1 MLKLLIF
8 YTENKYVDENNATNI
23 KSYIHIG
30 GPFRANRVIYAHIEV
45 YQWSVGSPG
54 IDSRVYVCMY
64 ACNYVRQYVCMYAES
79 MYAPLFSVSDQIAFL
94 LQENALERIWF
105 VLPLPGLLLLDEL
118 LPALLDGVV
127 QLLSGQVRLGM
138 CRIR

>member
-1 MLKLLIF
+1 
-8 YTENKYVDENNATNI
+8 
-23 KSYIHIG
+23 
-30 GPFRANRVIYAHIEV
+30 
-45 YQWSVGSPG
+45 
-54 IDSRVYVCMY
+54 MY

-94 LQENALERIWF
+94 LQENALERIWL

-127 QLLSGQVRLGM
+127 QLLSGQVRLEM
-138 CRIR
+138 CRIRWEGWTDLQRLLLVLECGSFALQARCGALLLANQQLLLHRLLQLERERVDV

>member
-1 MLKLLIF
+1 
-8 YTENKYVDENNATNI
+8 
-23 KSYIHIG
+23 
-30 GPFRANRVIYAHIEV
+30 
-45 YQWSVGSPG
+45 
-54 IDSRVYVCMY
+54 
-64 ACNYVRQYVCMYAES
+64 MYAES

-105 VLPLPGLLLLDEL
+105 VFPLPGLLLLDEL

-138 CRIR
+138 CRIRWEGWTDLQRLLLVLECGGFALQARCGALLLANQQLLLHRLLQLEREREREWMCE